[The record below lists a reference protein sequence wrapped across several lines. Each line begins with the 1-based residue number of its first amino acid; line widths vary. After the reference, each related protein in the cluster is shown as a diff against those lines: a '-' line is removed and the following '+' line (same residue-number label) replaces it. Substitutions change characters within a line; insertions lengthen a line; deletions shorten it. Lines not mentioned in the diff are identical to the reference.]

1 MSFSSMV
8 LLVSISACSII
19 TPWYLALLIAP
30 SVNDFVVI
38 GKLEIDNT
46 ESFTYFN
53 LTFRNEY
60 AKEMCE
66 DLVKD
71 RFRYDEIPKGFMV
84 INEIGIRSR
93 EFDNVKYFDYAGDL
107 LFSNTWCE

>member
-1 MSFSSMV
+1 MYKLEYFK
-8 LLVSISACSII
+8 II
-19 TPWYLALLIAP
+19 NNINLAYKTKEEIN

-46 ESFTYFN
+46 ENFTYFN

-60 AKEMCE
+60 TKEMCE
-66 DLVKD
+66 GIVKD

-93 EFDNVKYFDYAGDL
+93 EFDNVKYFNIAGDL